1 MTKIYRDRPEDI
13 TQVIQLLSKGKVV
26 AVPTETVYGLAAY
39 TFNISAVRQV
49 FNIKGRPFIDPLIVH
64 TFDMEGV
71 NRLASL
77 NPSAIQLANVFW
89 PGPLT
94 LVLPKKPEVPSI
106 VTANLNTVAIRI
118 PMHPVLR
125 KVLEDSKLCLAAP
138 SANPFGYISPTTI
151 EHVLDSLGDN
161 LEYSLDGGACSVG
174 MESTIIDITNPTK
187 PILLRPGVITCD
199 MLSKT
204 LGLEVKNTYPK
215 KVSITNN
222 TEGLR
227 APGMMNKHYS
237 PKTRLIIFELG
248 KQLHI
253 TNDKSKAL
261 IYFNRKT
268 ISSMTKHINIYWL
281 TEDGDL
287 SEAAHNLF
295 HLLRTVDQ
303 KEYDVIY
310 IEAAPEKGIGVAI
323 NDRLKRASNES

>member
-26 AVPTETVYGLAAY
+26 AVPTETVYGLAAD

-187 PILLRPGVITCD
+187 PILLRPGVIKIGKNEEFYVEDGTVEFSD
-199 MLSKT
+199 NNLIVLSTSVQSLKKIKSDQISEMLKDA
-204 LGLEVKNTYPK
+204 EK
-215 KVSITNN
+215 KVLSSQI
-222 TEGLR
+222 
-227 APGMMNKHYS
+227 S
-237 PKTRLIIFELG
+237 D
-248 KQLHI
+248 KQ
-253 TNDKSKAL
+253 K
-261 IYFNRKT
+261 
-268 ISSMTKHINIYWL
+268 
-281 TEDGDL
+281 
-287 SEAAHNLF
+287 
-295 HLLRTVDQ
+295 
-303 KEYDVIY
+303 Y
-310 IEAAPEKGIGVAI
+310 ILNYKIET
-323 NDRLKRASNES
+323 